1 MASGRQVSFL
11 FLPDG
16 EDPDSVVRRNGA
28 EALRSMIVAATP
40 LPDYLFETLKT
51 RTDLSRMDGKAR
63 LVELARP
70 LLSRIPEGP
79 LFDLMQQRL
88 VELSGV
94 TSPRTLPSADSSARP
109 TRAGSTKAGKRL
121 SPIATAIS
129 LLLQHPEL
137 ARGLDL
143 SSPLAQLET
152 DSGIQLLAQLHHI
165 VRETPKITTAGL
177 IERFREDERRPALEK
192 LATRDH
198 LLGEDKVKTFFSETM
213 ATLEVQAL
221 AASIEELLSQSSE
234 KDLTEADKTRLA
246 ELYRRREELRS
257 GASNS

>member
-1 MASGRQVSFL
+1 M
-11 FLPDG
+11 
-16 EDPDSVVRRNGA
+16 
-28 EALRSMIVAATP
+28 
-40 LPDYLFETLKT
+40 
-51 RTDLSRMDGKAR
+51 
-63 LVELARP
+63 
-70 LLSRIPEGP
+70 
-79 LFDLMQQRL
+79 
-88 VELSGV
+88 
-94 TSPRTLPSADSSARP
+94 
-109 TRAGSTKAGKRL
+109 
-121 SPIATAIS
+121 
-129 LLLQHPEL
+129 
-137 ARGLDL
+137 DL

-165 VRETPKITTAGL
+165 VRETPQITTAGL